1 LEVKLFWRENY
12 FGGKIIL
19 AGKLFWRENYFGGK
33 IILAGKLFWRENYF
47 GGKIILAG
55 KCLVRKLFFST
66 VEKESRKRGE
76 RAKYKLNFERFG
88 FEDKR
93 F

>member
-1 LEVKLFWRENY
+1 MAGKLFRRENY
-12 FGGKIIL
+12 FGGKMFSQEI
-19 AGKLFWRENYFGGK
+19 
-33 IILAGKLFWRENYF
+33 
-47 GGKIILAG
+47 
-55 KCLVRKLFFST
+55 VFST